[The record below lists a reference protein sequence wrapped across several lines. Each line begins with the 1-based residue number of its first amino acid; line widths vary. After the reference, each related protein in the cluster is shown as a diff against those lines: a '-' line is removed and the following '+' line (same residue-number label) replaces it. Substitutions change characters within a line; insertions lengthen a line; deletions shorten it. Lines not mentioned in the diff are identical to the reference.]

1 MSGRKKTSIKL
12 RDSLNGLPNNSF
24 NRTRNSAT
32 LKLAVDCSP
41 INSGVDGYYNP
52 MGSSFIDFK
61 DYGFWARDPGIE
73 AWLYLL
79 VQEIDKLGPIP
90 DWLKEARDHWYTQAT
105 VGFIG
110 CIHPQLDDYLVS
122 QDRIN
127 LIVMLSERVLKW
139 LARQGKYLSQEYLNS
154 LGIGGEGSCWTA
166 DVEVGLFAQIG
177 EKFIGLLRGELKTD
191 ASTSPVF

>member
-1 MSGRKKTSIKL
+1 MLGSMSH
-12 RDSLNGLPNNSF
+12 
-24 NRTRNSAT
+24 TRLIRALDYFYSH
-32 LKLAVDCSP
+32 
-41 INSGVDGYYNP
+41 

-61 DYGFWARDPGIE
+61 DYGFWARDAGIE

-79 VQEIDKLGPIP
+79 VQEIDKLDPIP
-90 DWLKEARDHWYTQAT
+90 EWLKEARNHWYIQAT

-110 CIHPQLDDYLVS
+110 CIHPQLDDYLES

-139 LARQGKYLSQEYLNS
+139 LDTQGEYLSREYLNS
-154 LGIGGEGSCWTA
+154 LDIGGEGSCWTV
-166 DVEVGLFAQIG
+166 DVEVGLFTQIG
-177 EKFIGLLRGELKTD
+177 EKFIGLLRGEVKTN